1 MRTILQRVSS
11 ASVVI
16 DGKCV
21 GQIDQGYL
29 VLVGFTHDDTESDID
44 YMVEK
49 VKNLRV
55 FSDDDGNMNRSL
67 IDVHGK
73 ILSVSQFTLYADA
86 RKGRRPSFINAMH
99 PEQATKMY
107 DLWNEKLRQA
117 GIEVQTGVF
126 GADMKVT
133 LTNDGPVTI
142 CLESRK

>member
-67 IDVHGK
+67 LDVHGK

>member
-1 MRTILQRVSS
+1 MRVILQRVSS

-16 DGKCV
+16 DDKCV

-29 VLVGFTHDDTESDID
+29 VLVGFTHDDTEADID
-44 YMVEK
+44 YMVDK

-55 FSDDDGNMNRSL
+55 FSDDEGNMNRSL
-67 IDVHGK
+67 CDIQGK

-86 RKGRRPSFINAMH
+86 RKGRRPSFMNAMK
-99 PEQATKMY
+99 PELATKMY

-117 GIEVQTGVF
+117 GIEVQTGIF

>member
-1 MRTILQRVSS
+1 MRVILQRVTS

-16 DGKCV
+16 DDACV
-21 GQIDQGYL
+21 GQVGLGYL
-29 VLVGFTHDDTESDID
+29 ALVGFTYDDTEADID

-49 VKNLRV
+49 VKHLRV
-55 FSDDDGNMNRSL
+55 FSDDEGNMNRSL
-67 IDVHGK
+67 CDVHGS

-86 RKGRRPSFINAMH
+86 RKGRRPSFIQAMK
-99 PEQATKMY
+99 PEQATQMY

-117 GIEVQTGVF
+117 GIEVQTGIF